1 MSGSRAN
8 VHAIPHRFAGT
19 ASTAVLNRFVV
30 AQTLTASHGK
40 VDSRRERRLLPR
52 WPPESVDEEALVNRN
67 STRPVTACT
76 VAGALAL
83 AAFAGAAFAAEAG
96 SSTERSTVTTQT
108 TTVSTRA
115 TPALAPASKRQGDPD
130 EMRITSLHDKLMIKS
145 SQETL
150 WKDVAEVMRS
160 NDEKMDAVST
170 ERHDKAGTMTAV
182 EDLRSYGEISEQH
195 AIGIKTFAPVFE
207 KLYDSMSVEQKANA
221 DKVFRT
227 EVRKTATKA
236 K

>member
-1 MSGSRAN
+1 MIRNSIR
-8 VHAIPHRFAGT
+8 PFT
-19 ASTAVLNRFVV
+19 AS
-30 AQTLTASHGK
+30 
-40 VDSRRERRLLPR
+40 
-52 WPPESVDEEALVNRN
+52 
-67 STRPVTACT
+67 T
-76 VAGALAL
+76 VAGAMALSLATL
-83 AAFAGAAFAAEAG
+83 ASGAFAADAAT
-96 SSTERSTVTTQT
+96 SLERSTVTTRT
-108 TTVSTRA
+108 TTTRVA
-115 TPALAPASKRQGDPD
+115 AMPAPGSAVKKSGDPD
-130 EMRITSLHDKLMIKS
+130 EMRITSLHDKLMVKS
-145 SQETL
+145 SQEAL

-160 NDEKMDAVST
+160 NDEKMDAIST

-221 DKVFRT
+221 DKVFRS